1 MVWNQH
7 LHQPNRIL
15 VKSPWWS
22 DMSTVSLCLWSM
34 LCYSLRDNRT
44 STIQDNS
51 FLLHGF
57 YFDSSI
63 LIIIFVDPYWYL
75 KSMLQKT
82 TTDIPCIIA
91 LCKYCKFVAI
101 LLCQK
106 MVSIFDSNK
115 VFLFIFCNARD
126 PHPIPGLG
134 QSLEE
139 DMATPSSTLSWG
151 IPWTEEPCRLH
162 TVHGVTKSGT
172 QLCNYHTQS
181 IFKLG
186 YIHCLFRCNIQLTT
200 V

>member
-1 MVWNQH
+1 
-7 LHQPNRIL
+7 
-15 VKSPWWS
+15 
-22 DMSTVSLCLWSM
+22 M

-57 YFDSSI
+57 YFDSNI
-63 LIIIFVDPYWYL
+63 LIIIFVSPYWYL

-106 MVSIFDSNK
+106 TVSIFDSNK

-126 PHPIPGLG
+126 PHSIPGLG
-134 QSLEE
+134 RSPGGGHGNPLQYFCLGNSMDRGALQSTYNPWGHKEWN
-139 DMATPSSTLSWG
+139 PTLQLS
-151 IPWTEEPCRLH
+151 H
-162 TVHGVTKSGT
+162 TK
-172 QLCNYHTQS
+172 Y
-181 IFKLG
+181 F
-186 YIHCLFRCNIQLTT
+186 
-200 V
+200 